1 VTTHQLVVPV
11 VATLLTG
18 FATAGPASTERADCP
33 TEQTVAR
40 AAAAR
45 IEREWP
51 LRSTDAVTDFVR
63 QVGRRLAEH
72 APDSPYPW
80 TFTVVRDRSA
90 NAFAIGGGA
99 IYVHD
104 GTIAV
109 ARDEAEVAAVLAH
122 EMGHQLAGHF
132 CVGRQ
137 EDASWSGLLADLI
150 GGGAPPEHG
159 VGSMRQTV
167 DPVRER
173 EADGLSIPILES
185 AGYDPRAALDIARR
199 AACEGSDERRRTDE
213 LARLLKDVAPGGA
226 PDLDRHAF
234 EVARRQVLSEAADR
248 RGS

>member
-1 VTTHQLVVPV
+1 HTWCLDLPKNTSAAPHRRGRPPPARRTARCRDEPRRERDHPDDPVTTHQLVVPV

-63 QVGRRLAEH
+63 PVGRRRAEH
-72 APDSPYPW
+72 APASPYPW

-137 EDASWSGLLADLI
+137 EDASWSGLLAD
-150 GGGAPPEHG
+150 
-159 VGSMRQTV
+159 
-167 DPVRER
+167 
-173 EADGLSIPILES
+173 
-185 AGYDPRAALDIARR
+185 
-199 AACEGSDERRRTDE
+199 
-213 LARLLKDVAPGGA
+213 
-226 PDLDRHAF
+226 
-234 EVARRQVLSEAADR
+234 
-248 RGS
+248 

>member
-1 VTTHQLVVPV
+1 MTKRPPVLPV
-11 VATLLTG
+11 VAALLAGVATTG
-18 FATAGPASTERADCP
+18 SASTERTDCHS
-33 TEQTVAR
+33 ERTVAR
-40 AAAAR
+40 DAAAR

-51 LRSTDAVTDFVR
+51 LRSTDAVTEFVR
-63 QVGRRLAEH
+63 RVGTRLAEH
-72 APDSPYPW
+72 AQDSPYPW

-109 ARDEAEVAAVLAH
+109 ARNEAEVAAVLAH

-132 CVGRQ
+132 CVEPQ
-137 EDASWSGLLADLI
+137 EDAGWSGWLADLI
-150 GGGAPPEHG
+150 GDGAPAGRG

-173 EADGLSIPILES
+173 EADQLSIPILEA
-185 AGYDPRAALDIARR
+185 AGFDPRAALDIARR
-199 AACEGSDERRRTDE
+199 AGCDGLDGRRRTDE
-213 LARLLKDVAPGGA
+213 LARLLKGIAPRGA
-226 PDLDRHAF
+226 HDLDRHAF
-234 EVARRQVLSEAADR
+234 EVARRQVVSEAVDG